1 MNAKR
6 PSLANDSRRQWLR
19 LVLAGGSAAVL
30 AGCGF
35 RLRQAPQFAFSTIH
49 LGTATNSPVGLG
61 LRRQLEGAKQV
72 RVTGVAEAQVL
83 LDVIQEQRERVVVG
97 LNANGEVRE
106 VQIRSRF
113 KFRVRSHDEQELVPE
128 TELLREMD
136 VSYAEAQALAKD
148 AEIDMLFRSMEQ
160 DAVQQVMRRLAMVKH
175 VAPLPGATPA
185 AAPTGAGA
193 PGASGASTAPVAP
206 ASAATPRSG
215 W

>member
-1 MNAKR
+1 MNSER
-6 PSLANDSRRQWLR
+6 LSPSAAPSRRQCLQ
-19 LVLAGGSAAVL
+19 LALAAGSAALL

-35 RLRQAPQFAFSTIH
+35 HLRQAPQFAFSTIH
-49 LGTATNSPVGLG
+49 LGTAANSPIGLS
-61 LRRQLEGAKQV
+61 LRRQLEGSKQV
-72 RVTGVAEAQVL
+72 RVAGVAEAQVM

-160 DAVQQVMRRLAMVKH
+160 DAVQQIMRRLAMIKA
-175 VAPLPGATPA
+175 VAPLPGAKSATA
-185 AAPTGAGA
+185 ADAATAP
-193 PGASGASTAPVAP
+193 ASGASG
-206 ASAATPRSG
+206 SG

>member
-1 MNAKR
+1 M
-6 PSLANDSRRQWLR
+6 
-19 LVLAGGSAAVL
+19 
-30 AGCGF
+30 
-35 RLRQAPQFAFSTIH
+35 
-49 LGTATNSPVGLG
+49 
-61 LRRQLEGAKQV
+61 
-72 RVTGVAEAQVL
+72 
-83 LDVIQEQRERVVVG
+83 LDLIQEQRERVVVG

-160 DAVQQVMRRLAMVKH
+160 DAVQQIMRRLAMIKSVT
-175 VAPLPGATPA
+175 PLPGAKPTTA
-185 AAPTGAGA
+185 ADAATAP
-193 PGASGASTAPVAP
+193 ASGASG
-206 ASAATPRSG
+206 SG

>member
-1 MNAKR
+1 MNSERLSPFA
-6 PSLANDSRRQWLR
+6 PLSRRQCLQ
-19 LVLAGGSAAVL
+19 LALAGGSAAVL

-35 RLRQAPQFAFSTIH
+35 HLRQAPQFAFSTIH
-49 LGTATNSPVGLG
+49 LGTAANSPIGLS
-61 LRRQLEGAKQV
+61 LRRQLEGSKQV
-72 RVTGVAEAQVL
+72 RVTGVAEAQVM

-160 DAVQQVMRRLAMVKH
+160 DAVQQIMRRLAMIKSVT
-175 VAPLPGATPA
+175 PLPGAKSA
-185 AAPTGAGA
+185 AAADAATA
-193 PGASGASTAPVAP
+193 PASGASG
-206 ASAATPRSG
+206 SG

>member
-1 MNAKR
+1 MNAER
-6 PSLANDSRRQWLR
+6 LSPAASGSRRQWLR
-19 LVLAGGSAAVL
+19 LALAGGSAAVL

-35 RLRQAPQFAFSTIH
+35 HLRRAPQFAFSTIH
-49 LGTATNSPVGLG
+49 LGTAPSSPIGLS
-61 LRRQLEGAKQV
+61 LRRQLEGSKQV

-160 DAVQQVMRRLAMVKH
+160 DAVQQIMRRLAMIKAVT
-175 VAPLPGATPA
+175 PLPGSAPAAPAPA
-185 AAPTGAGA
+185 AASAPAGS
-193 PGASGASTAPVAP
+193 ASGA
-206 ASAATPRSG
+206 G

>member
-1 MNAKR
+1 MNSERLSPFA
-6 PSLANDSRRQWLR
+6 PLSRRQCLQ
-19 LVLAGGSAAVL
+19 LALAGGSAAVL

-35 RLRQAPQFAFSTIH
+35 HLRQAPQFAFSTIH
-49 LGTATNSPVGLG
+49 LGTAANSPIGLS
-61 LRRQLEGAKQV
+61 LRRQLEGSKQV
-72 RVTGVAEAQVL
+72 RVTGVAEAQVM

-160 DAVQQVMRRLAMVKH
+160 DAVQQIMRRLAMIKA
-175 VAPLPGATPA
+175 VAPLPGAKSATA
-185 AAPTGAGA
+185 ADAATAP
-193 PGASGASTAPVAP
+193 ASGASG
-206 ASAATPRSG
+206 SG

>member
-1 MNAKR
+1 MNAER
-6 PSLANDSRRQWLR
+6 LSIAASGSRRQWLR
-19 LVLAGGSAAVL
+19 LALAGGSAAVL

-35 RLRQAPQFAFSTIH
+35 HLRQAPQFAFSTIY
-49 LGTATNSPVGLG
+49 LGTAANSPIGLG
-61 LRRQLEGAKQV
+61 LRRQLEGSQQV
-72 RVTGVAEAQVL
+72 RVSTAAEAQVL

-160 DAVQQVMRRLAMVKH
+160 DAVQQVMRRLAMIKTVT
-175 VAPLPGATPA
+175 PLPGAQPA
-185 AAPTGAGA
+185 AAEAGAGA
-193 PGASGASTAPVAP
+193 ASAPANGASSASGASG
-206 ASAATPRSG
+206 SG

>member
-1 MNAKR
+1 MNSER
-6 PSLANDSRRQWLR
+6 LSPFTLSRRQCLR
-19 LVLAGGSAAVL
+19 LALAGGSAAVL

-35 RLRQAPQFAFSTIH
+35 HLRQAPQFAFSTIH
-49 LGTATNSPVGLG
+49 LGTAANSPIGLS
-61 LRRQLEGAKQV
+61 LRRQLEGSKQV
-72 RVTGVAEAQVL
+72 RVTGVAEAQVM

-160 DAVQQVMRRLAMVKH
+160 DAVQQIMRRLAMIKA
-175 VAPLPGATPA
+175 VAPLPGAKSATA
-185 AAPTGAGA
+185 ADAATAP
-193 PGASGASTAPVAP
+193 ASGASG
-206 ASAATPRSG
+206 SG

>member
-1 MNAKR
+1 MNSERLSPFA
-6 PSLANDSRRQWLR
+6 PLSRRQCLQ
-19 LVLAGGSAAVL
+19 LALAGGSAAVL

-35 RLRQAPQFAFSTIH
+35 HLRQAPQFAFSTIH
-49 LGTATNSPVGLG
+49 LGTAANSPIGLS
-61 LRRQLEGAKQV
+61 LRRQLEGSKQV
-72 RVTGVAEAQVL
+72 RVTGVAEAQVM

-160 DAVQQVMRRLAMVKH
+160 DAVQQIMRRLAMIKA
-175 VAPLPGATPA
+175 VAPLPGAKSATA
-185 AAPTGAGA
+185 ADAASAP
-193 PGASGASTAPVAP
+193 ASGAFG
-206 ASAATPRSG
+206 SG

>member
-1 MNAKR
+1 MNSERLSPFA
-6 PSLANDSRRQWLR
+6 PLSRRQCLQ
-19 LVLAGGSAAVL
+19 LALAGGSAAVL

-35 RLRQAPQFAFSTIH
+35 HLRQAPQFAFSTIH
-49 LGTATNSPVGLG
+49 LGTAANSPIGLS
-61 LRRQLEGAKQV
+61 LRRQLEGSKQV
-72 RVTGVAEAQVL
+72 RVAGVAEAQVM

-160 DAVQQVMRRLAMVKH
+160 DAVQQIMRRLAMIKA
-175 VAPLPGATPA
+175 VAPLPGAKSATA
-185 AAPTGAGA
+185 ADAATAP
-193 PGASGASTAPVAP
+193 ASGASG
-206 ASAATPRSG
+206 SG

>member
-1 MNAKR
+1 MQR
-6 PSLANDSRRQWLR
+6 R
-19 LVLAGGSAAVL
+19 LVLAAATTAATL
-30 AGCGF
+30 TLGACGF
-35 RLRQAPQFAFSTIH
+35 KLREAPEFAFSTLYLAAGESSP
-49 LGTATNSPVGLG
+49 LGNE
-61 LRRQLEGAKQV
+61 LRRNLES
-72 RVTGVAEAQVL
+72 TGKVKVFRDGKSINDV
-83 LDVIQEQRERVVVG
+83 DVILDLQQEQRERVVVG

-160 DAVQQVMRRLAMVKH
+160 DAVQQIMLRLAMIKA
-175 VAPLPGATPA
+175 VAPLPGAKSATA
-185 AAPTGAGA
+185 ADAATAP
-193 PGASGASTAPVAP
+193 ASGASG
-206 ASAATPRSG
+206 SG